1 MKDEMVNTMVEPRFS
16 NYEGMFLFPQ
26 AMAARLQEAIEH
38 INTLLDRAGAELLA
52 MQKWGER
59 PLAYP
64 IDSHRRGIYI
74 LTYFKCDRSKLA
86 DLERDCN
93 LSETL
98 LRSLVTRADH
108 LTVEEITAY
117 DQREELHVE
126 AKLRA
131 DKAAAGDQVKS
142 AAVEA
147 VVAPEETKETP
158 ATPEPVSGDE
168 KPSEEA
174 QPVGAGVTEQA
185 PTEDAESTPTA
196 GDE

>member
-1 MKDEMVNTMVEPRFS
+1 MADVRVS

-26 AMAARLQEAIEH
+26 AMAARLDEAIAH
-38 INTLLDRAGAELLA
+38 INALLERAGGELIA

-64 IDSHRRGIYI
+64 IASHRRGIYI
-74 LTYFKCDRSKLA
+74 LTYFKCERSKLV

-108 LTVEEITAY
+108 LTIEEIEAF
-117 DQREELHVE
+117 DQRAELQVE

-131 DKAAAGDQVKS
+131 DQAEGVAPTPSPAAPPVEA
-142 AAVEA
+142 AAVESTVPETAEADTATA
-147 VVAPEETKETP
+147 VAEAPET
-158 ATPEPVSGDE
+158 
-168 KPSEEA
+168 
-174 QPVGAGVTEQA
+174 
-185 PTEDAESTPTA
+185 AES
-196 GDE
+196 

>member
-1 MKDEMVNTMVEPRFS
+1 MVKIMSEAVFS

-38 INTLLDRAGAELLA
+38 VNTLLDRAGAELLA

-64 IDSHRRGIYI
+64 IQNHRRGIYI
-74 LTYFKCDRSKLA
+74 LTYFKCDRSKLV

-93 LSETL
+93 LSELL
-98 LRSLVTRADH
+98 LRSMVTRADH
-108 LTVEEITAY
+108 LTDDEIGVF

-131 DKAAAGDQVKS
+131 DKAAAGDQDQSEASDALEASVESKS
-142 AAVEA
+142 EIAAGEDGAGEAVAAGVSDGDDADHVEA
-147 VVAPEETKETP
+147 
-158 ATPEPVSGDE
+158 D
-168 KPSEEA
+168 SE
-174 QPVGAGVTEQA
+174 
-185 PTEDAESTPTA
+185 S
-196 GDE
+196 

>member
-108 LTVEEITAY
+108 LTVEEITAF